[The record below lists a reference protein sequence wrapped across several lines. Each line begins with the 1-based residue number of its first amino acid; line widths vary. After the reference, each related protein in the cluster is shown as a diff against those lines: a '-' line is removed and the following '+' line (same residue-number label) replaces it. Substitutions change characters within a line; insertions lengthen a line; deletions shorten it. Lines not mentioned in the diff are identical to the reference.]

1 MNTEAYVSSVIE
13 KIKNKDG
20 HEVEFIQA
28 VEEVYH
34 SLIPVLDKRPDL
46 VEANILE
53 RMCEPERMIIFKVPW
68 MDDDGNIQVNRGYR
82 VQFNSAIGPYKG
94 GIRFSDSVNLSVIK
108 FLAFEQIFKNAL
120 TGLPIGGGKGGSDF
134 NPQNKS
140 DNEIMRFCQSFMME
154 LHRHIGGNIDSP
166 AGDIGVGGREI
177 GFLFGQYKR
186 LKNQYDAAAV
196 TGKSVDISGSI
207 LRPEATG
214 YGVAYFAQE
223 ILSNFDLDFKGKTV
237 AASGYG
243 NVCWGLCRKI
253 AALGGK
259 IVTISSREGYV
270 YDPEGVT
277 TEEKINYLVKI
288 RMSNELTIKDYAK
301 EFNCEFYPSVK
312 PWTVKVDLVI
322 PCATQNEI
330 TIDDAKDIVNNN
342 VKFVVEGSNMPI
354 TNEAHEYLKSNDVV
368 VGPGKAANAGGVSVS
383 ALEMSQNSMRYAW
396 SEEEVDKKL
405 HEIMKN
411 IYSSCKQAA
420 AQYGYGY
427 DLIAGANISGFLKVA
442 TAMKIQGDY

>member
-1 MNTEAYVSSVIE
+1 
-13 KIKNKDG
+13 
-20 HEVEFIQA
+20 
-28 VEEVYH
+28 
-34 SLIPVLDKRPDL
+34 
-46 VEANILE
+46 
-53 RMCEPERMIIFKVPW
+53 
-68 MDDDGNIQVNRGYR
+68 
-82 VQFNSAIGPYKG
+82 
-94 GIRFSDSVNLSVIK
+94 
-108 FLAFEQIFKNAL
+108 
-120 TGLPIGGGKGGSDF
+120 
-134 NPQNKS
+134 
-140 DNEIMRFCQSFMME
+140 
-154 LHRHIGGNIDSP
+154 
-166 AGDIGVGGREI
+166 
-177 GFLFGQYKR
+177 
-186 LKNQYDAAAV
+186 
-196 TGKSVDISGSI
+196 
-207 LRPEATG
+207 
-214 YGVAYFAQE
+214 
-223 ILSNFDLDFKGKTV
+223 
-237 AASGYG
+237 
-243 NVCWGLCRKI
+243 
-253 AALGGK
+253 
-259 IVTISSREGYV
+259 
-270 YDPEGVT
+270 
-277 TEEKINYLVKI
+277 
-288 RMSNELTIKDYAK
+288 MSNELTIKDYAK